1 MWETK
6 KLYTHYSPQLKTYD
20 NNSQE
25 YLMRTIQV
33 FIIIYE
39 IIYILMSN
47 EQKVCLAKQLVMGSQ
62 SPERL
67 RRFWHK
73 VIFHIQISNICT
85 LTGWKA
91 HALLSRSSV
100 MLDTV
105 MSDTASS
112 HGNANL
118 QVFFFFFFRI
128 CHVLVCHTH
137 DT

>member
-1 MWETK
+1 
-6 KLYTHYSPQLKTYD
+6 
-20 NNSQE
+20 
-25 YLMRTIQV
+25 
-33 FIIIYE
+33 
-39 IIYILMSN
+39 MSN
-47 EQKVCLAKQLVMGSQ
+47 EQEVCLAKQLVMGSQ

-118 QVFFFFFFRI
+118 QVFFFFQNLSCISVSYSRYLNVIISRFKIRYTVTVKIIDNTRGCTCDELINTEF
-128 CHVLVCHTH
+128 LAL
-137 DT
+137 